1 MSEKKLVVHG
11 SKTKG
16 ISTLVPPPLDGF
28 GANGAQHGLAVYSYP
43 IERLELSMQYAEEGG
58 SIYLSQINPSEYI
71 AIGEDQYL
79 NSHQREALFNK
90 IESIEDE
97 AIKIRLATDLAGR
110 DQRLFDSETQA
121 DAFYDAMMLEAETC
135 RLPDRY
141 HPEFE
146 ADQGQYVVVSF
157 SRGELDYPDDIDAC
171 TSDIHRSLT
180 AISSELATEVWSEM
194 ADGLTITDLS
204 GGEFYA
210 AFTPIEVM
218 HELDSNLGADTIR
231 QTFEA
236 IDPSKNQVL
245 DYDLSSRNSLLYI
258 GQDGKI
264 SMNMA
269 DVYPVEGEL
278 YIEPRPR
285 PKIYFEHVSGEHP
298 IIPTVIAT
306 LYRSYP
312 DWGDADMRF
321 DNNPKITLAE
331 MYAQF
336 SNSSG
341 ESAEVGLKL
350 YHGTSSEFLPRIAEV
365 GLQCRESSG
374 VKAHYFTSNSQESLP
389 DRTYFAS
396 EFGLGAANAA
406 ARSAASTYG
415 GFPVILEFDVTP
427 ELMGQLAPDE
437 DSKKVNF
444 KESLSSMGTCAY
456 LGNVSPQ
463 HLSVAANRIN
473 HRLDDIKMEYAK
485 QVLEESRMELE
496 AEPPAHKDSVVLNS
510 SCKMRL

>member
-11 SKTKG
+11 SKKKG
-16 ISTLVPPPLDGF
+16 LSTLVPPPIGGV
-28 GANGAQHGLAVYSYP
+28 GANGAQHGLATYSYP
-43 IERLELSMQYAEEGG
+43 IERLELSMRYAEESG

-79 NSHQREALFNK
+79 NSQLREALFNK

-97 AIKIRLATDLAGR
+97 AIKIRIATDLAGR
-110 DQRLFDSETQA
+110 DQRLFDSEAQA
-121 DAFYDAMMLEAETC
+121 DAFYDAMMEEAETYQ
-135 RLPDRY
+135 LPDRY

-146 ADQGQYVVVSF
+146 TDQGQFVVVSF
-157 SRGELDYPDDIDAC
+157 ARGELDYPDDIDVC

-180 AISSELATEVWSEM
+180 TISSQLATEIWSEM
-194 ADGLTITDLS
+194 ADGLIITDLS

-210 AFTPIEVM
+210 AFTPIEVI
-218 HELDSNLGADTIR
+218 HELDSSLGADAIR
-231 QTFEA
+231 QALEA
-236 IDPSKNQVL
+236 IDPSKSQVL

-258 GQDGKI
+258 GKDGKI

-285 PKIYFEHVSGEHP
+285 PKIYFEYVSGEHP
-298 IIPTVIAT
+298 IVQTVIAT

-312 DWGDADMRF
+312 DWGDAEIRF
-321 DNNPKITLAE
+321 DNNPKISLAE
-331 MYAQF
+331 MHAKF

-341 ESAEVGLKL
+341 ESAEAGLKL

-365 GLQCRESSG
+365 GLQCRDSSG
-374 VKAHYFTSNSQESLP
+374 VEAHYFTSISQESLP

-406 ARSAASTYG
+406 ARSAVSTYG

-427 ELMGQLAPDE
+427 ELMDQLAPDE
-437 DSKKVNF
+437 DSKKLNF

-456 LGNVSPQ
+456 IGNVSP
-463 HLSVAANRIN
+463 HYLAIAPSRIN
-473 HRLDDIKMEYAK
+473 HRIDDIKMEYAK
-485 QVLEESRMELE
+485 QVLEQSRLE
-496 AEPPAHKDSVVLNS
+496 QGDEPPAPKETRVLKS
-510 SCKMRL
+510 SSKMRI